1 MNVLCKFYYLWIR
14 NQNLFILDLFYINLI
29 FYIYIFLC
37 VCVCVSVCVC
47 VFVCVC
53 VCLCL
58 CLCGWVSGMVCFL
71 CVCLCM
77 FLLVFVCVCLVC
89 DFYFGC
95 ICPVFFLCLR
105 FSKMIRVIHR
115 YYLSKNACER
125 EESLLGILSLESDTS
140 FSCNQKSK
148 ISSLSLC
155 LLL

>member
-14 NQNLFILDLFYINLI
+14 NQNLFTLHLFYINLI

-37 VCVCVSVCVC
+37 VCVCVCLCVYVCACVC
-47 VFVCVC
+47 ACVGGWVGWFVFVCMPVH
-53 VCLCL
+53 
-58 CLCGWVSGMVCFL
+58 VSISLRVY
-71 CVCLCM
+71 
-77 FLLVFVCVCLVC
+77 VCLVC

-95 ICPVFFLCLR
+95 ICPVFFFCLR

-125 EESLLGILSLESDTS
+125 EESLLGILSLESHTS
-140 FSCNQKSK
+140 SCNQKSK
-148 ISSLSLC
+148 RSSLSLC

>member
-1 MNVLCKFYYLWIR
+1 MLCKFYYLWIR
-14 NQNLFILDLFYINLI
+14 NQNLFILHLFYINLI

-37 VCVCVSVCVC
+37 VCVCV
-47 VFVCVC
+47 CVC
-53 VCLCL
+53 VCMCVPVSVSV
-58 CLCGWVSGMVCFL
+58 WVGEWDGLFFVCMPVHVSISL
-71 CVCLCM
+71 R
-77 FLLVFVCVCLVC
+77 VCVCLVC

-125 EESLLGILSLESDTS
+125 EESLLGILSLESHTS